1 MSERPEKYRGADAVI
16 LRHPE
21 KGIVR
26 LDPKRFGDAA
36 AREAKRAGWEP
47 YDAEAAASRPRRTRR
62 KADMERLIRE
72 GVVATEPQAHQEYDP
87 ETFVF
92 ELPLGRMG
100 AEGKDA
106 G

>member
-21 KGIVR
+21 LGVIR
-26 LDPKRFGDAA
+26 LDPKRFSDAA
-36 AREAKRAGWEP
+36 AKDARRAGWEP
-47 YDAEAAASRPRRTRR
+47 YESPEDGFRKRPRRT

-72 GVVATEPQAHQEYDP
+72 GVVATEPQAHQEYGP

-92 ELPLGRMG
+92 ELPLGSLG
-100 AEGKDA
+100 GEGKDA